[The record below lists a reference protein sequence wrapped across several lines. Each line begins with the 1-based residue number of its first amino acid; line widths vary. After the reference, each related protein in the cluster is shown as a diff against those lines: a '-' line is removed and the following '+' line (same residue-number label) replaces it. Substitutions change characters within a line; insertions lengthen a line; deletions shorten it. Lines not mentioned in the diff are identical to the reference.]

1 MGDRRNVLPRV
12 LLQLRQRLW
21 YMVELWCPGWLGHHS
36 QFRTE
41 IRCFYAV
48 PPIRQSVQLTV
59 GVIE

>member
-1 MGDRRNVLPRV
+1 MGDARRNVLPRV

-21 YMVELWCPGWLGHHS
+21 YMVGLWCPGALGHHS

-48 PPIRQSVQLTV
+48 PPIRQ
-59 GVIE
+59 

>member
-1 MGDRRNVLPRV
+1 MGDVRRNVLPRV

-21 YMVELWCPGWLGHHS
+21 YMVELWCPESPGHHS

-48 PPIRQSVQLTV
+48 PPTGHKSSSQ
-59 GVIE
+59 